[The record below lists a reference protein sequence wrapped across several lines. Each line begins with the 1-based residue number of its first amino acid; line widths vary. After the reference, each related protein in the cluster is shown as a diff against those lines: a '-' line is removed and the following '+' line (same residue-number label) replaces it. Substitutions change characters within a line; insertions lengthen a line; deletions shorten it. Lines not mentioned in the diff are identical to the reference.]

1 MKDVGPWVQQ
11 AVRQFQ
17 LAADHPTS
25 CSDLYDRLADLAH
38 GTPPPRNQMDAV
50 CARYLMQS
58 ACIRMATRILGEA
71 NRQDRSADWASVWWA
86 LTLIS
91 REQWPRVAA
100 ELRALAARTRHG
112 ERRRDRVEAHLR
124 LHFTQA
130 CRLRDV
136 ARSTGKSLRVMTGA
150 FKRSHRCTV
159 HQYVSLL
166 RLRAAIRLLTESDMK
181 IAAICASV
189 GWNSQADFYRHL
201 QRHTPLSPGALRSDR
216 SSAAGLLKTLDEWLA
231 AHGLAA

>member
-1 MKDVGPWVQQ
+1 MHDVGLWVQQ
-11 AVRQFQ
+11 TVRQFQ
-17 LAADHPTS
+17 LVADHPAS
-25 CSDLYDRLADLAH
+25 CADLYERLAELAH
-38 GTPPPRNQMDAV
+38 GTSPPRNQMDAV

-58 ACIRMATRILGEA
+58 ACIRMATRILGES
-71 NRQDRSADWASVWWA
+71 NRQGSADWASVWCA

-91 REQWPRVAA
+91 TEQWPCVAA

-112 ERRRDRVEAHLR
+112 ESRRDRVEAHLR
-124 LHFTQA
+124 LHFAQA

-136 ARSTGKSLRVMTGA
+136 ARSAGTSLRVMTGA

-181 IAAICASV
+181 IAAICGSV

-201 QRHTPLSPGALRSDR
+201 QRHTRLSPGALRSDR
-216 SSAAGLLKTLDEWLA
+216 SSATGLLKTLDEWLA